1 MFPKYQTTVMAKS
14 SYVSIIRRF
23 KRLSVSPVGTRHQ
36 QGIIYINDTGTER
49 YVICNG
55 SQDPD
60 ISVQSCG
67 FQFPLRKKN
76 ICCLHWG
83 PWY

>member
-36 QGIIYINDTGTER
+36 QGTIYINDTGTER

-55 SQDPD
+55 SQDPV
-60 ISVQSCG
+60 ISLCRVVG
-67 FQFPLRKKN
+67 FSFLCVKK
-76 ICCLHWG
+76 IFVVCTDW
-83 PWY
+83 